1 VDSIQRRT
9 LCGINEL
16 DIENL
21 KAGRVTD
28 VCLLEAF
35 KRYVRHF
42 QVDYG
47 ETRIDEWTVSENMH
61 LVPHGFGF
69 ICEEL
74 NDMLRIG
81 RQLAEEEAGEG

>member
-1 VDSIQRRT
+1 MNSIDEHKLRGLNR
-9 LCGINEL
+9 L
-16 DIENL
+16 DIDNL

-35 KRYVRHF
+35 KRYVRLMP
-42 QVDYG
+42 DEG
-47 ETRIDEWTVSENMH
+47 ETRIDEWTVGENMH

-74 NDMLRIG
+74 NDMLAVG
-81 RQLAEEEAGEG
+81 RRLAEED